1 MKVYMFHYVKT
12 NSNYY
17 HYDLKQFEKTIKYLK
32 ENYKVISLKQF
43 DELKKENKIIPDDYI
58 MLTFDDGTIDHY
70 KNVYPILLKYNCS
83 GLFFIPSCIFNN
95 KVLDVQIIH
104 QLLENN
110 SIDILMNDLISELSD
125 GNIDILNKEKID
137 NNNSESIFK
146 QLLQY
151 KLPKDIRYK
160 ILHYLSTK
168 YKVSLIV
175 EDNYINLY
183 DLKVMKENNMFF
195 GIHTNTHPRL
205 GLLSKSEQVLEI
217 EENMNLLI
225 ENGLIDENLCS
236 IAFPFGS
243 FNDETLEIMQEKKI
257 KYGFKVNEEGIES
270 DLLINRIDCNQ
281 LKNMIIK
288 E

>member
-70 KNVYPILLKYNCS
+70 KNVYSILLKYNCS

-110 SIDILMNDLISELSD
+110 SIDILMNDLISEISD
-125 GNIDILNKEKID
+125 GNIDI
-137 NNNSESIFK
+137 
-146 QLLQY
+146 
-151 KLPKDIRYK
+151 
-160 ILHYLSTK
+160 
-168 YKVSLIV
+168 
-175 EDNYINLY
+175 
-183 DLKVMKENNMFF
+183 
-195 GIHTNTHPRL
+195 
-205 GLLSKSEQVLEI
+205 
-217 EENMNLLI
+217 
-225 ENGLIDENLCS
+225 
-236 IAFPFGS
+236 
-243 FNDETLEIMQEKKI
+243 
-257 KYGFKVNEEGIES
+257 
-270 DLLINRIDCNQ
+270 
-281 LKNMIIK
+281 
-288 E
+288 